1 MLNELL
7 ASAGWILDLV
17 FFLTL
22 ILGTALGA
30 YKGFIAGVCKLA
42 GKVVSIIFAVMFC
55 VSFANFLELC
65 FHMTTGITNGIAASL
80 AKNEV
85 YAIGLPVDVAGAEIG
100 TALETFGVSAIPR
113 WIIGRS
119 FTSVA
124 LIPAGTTAATLL
136 GSVLAKW
143 ISIVIAFVLL
153 IIILRLGVLM
163 IGKLCSSIVE
173 RFAPLRIANQT
184 LGALLGFVE
193 SALLIFFVLLLFNWL
208 PINTLHEFIESSGI
222 VGRIFVSEWFQN
234 ATSYAVSGAWFTEYI
249 GKLIG

>member
-7 ASAGWILDLV
+7 APAGWILDLV
-17 FFLTL
+17 FFLIL

-30 YKGFIAGVCKLA
+30 YKGFIAGVSKLA

-65 FHMTTGITNGIAASL
+65 FHMTTGIANGIAASL

-85 YAIGLPVDVAGAEIG
+85 YAIGLPTDVVGAEIG
-100 TALETFGVSAIPR
+100 TALEALGVGTISR
-113 WIIGRS
+113 WLIGRT
-119 FTSVA
+119 FASVA
-124 LIPAGTTAATLL
+124 LIPKGTTAATLL
-136 GSVLAKW
+136 GSIFAKW

-153 IIILRLGVLM
+153 IVLLRLGVGLV
-163 IGKLCSSIVE
+163 GKLCGSIVE

-193 SALLIFFVLLLFNWL
+193 SALLIFLILLLLNWL
-208 PINTLHEFIESSGI
+208 PINALHEFIQSSGI
-222 VGRIFVSEWFQN
+222 VGKIFVSEWFQN
-234 ATSYAVSGAWFTEYI
+234 ATSYAISGAWFSEYI
-249 GKLIG
+249 AKFIG